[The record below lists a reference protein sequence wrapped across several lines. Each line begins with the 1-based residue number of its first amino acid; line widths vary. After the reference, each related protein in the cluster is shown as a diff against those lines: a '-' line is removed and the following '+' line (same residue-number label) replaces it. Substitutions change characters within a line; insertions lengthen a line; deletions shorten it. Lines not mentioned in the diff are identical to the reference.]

1 MPKRGLIIT
10 SVFMLGA
17 IIASF
22 QAGSYFPKYRLARE
36 IGEIN
41 VKLIPLLIKPSDFD
55 TKNIS
60 WEKAVHDFDIITRDK
75 LQSGKAV
82 SIMSGEMDGNNV
94 GFVLIHEI
102 IVYPDGSMPIS
113 NPSEYYNPSPISTFF
128 PDITTGN
135 EGYCWSSDINYLAE
149 CSITIKKREI
159 ISTFTIR
166 IFEPNDQI
174 AIKILPLAVEK
185 FNERF
190 EDSYFKK

>member
-149 CSITIKKREI
+149 CSGVTALKRG
-159 ISTFTIR
+159 
-166 IFEPNDQI
+166 Q
-174 AIKILPLAVEK
+174 AAHC
-185 FNERF
+185 
-190 EDSYFKK
+190 